1 MEEAILLNEYTGRL
15 EEILFQKEMAEIYEG
30 KLKPRDLDMIQNQYL
45 YMLDN
50 EDCSLIDKLRVDGD
64 NFVPLKYHYISNEY
78 MGTLKPRNTEQ
89 ELAFDLLQNPNIT
102 VKLITGRFGSGKT
115 FIMLGHALSMIEKNK
130 VDKIVYVRNNIEV
143 KNSNPLGAL
152 PGEMYD
158 KLLPYAKPIADH
170 VGGIDGLQML
180 MSPPEPKLE
189 IEHLGFMRGRDIKN
203 SILFV
208 SEAENL
214 TKEHVQLL
222 IGRVGEGSQIWF
234 DGDFKQTDKEVFEKY
249 SGLKIMIERL
259 KGNKLF
265 GYVRLKKSERSKTAQ
280 LADLLD

>member
-1 MEEAILLNEYTGRL
+1 M
-15 EEILFQKEMAEIYEG
+15 
-30 KLKPRDLDMIQNQYL
+30 
-45 YMLDN
+45 
-50 EDCSLIDKLRVDGD
+50 
-64 NFVPLKYHYISNEY
+64 
-78 MGTLKPRNTEQ
+78 
-89 ELAFDLLQNPNIT
+89 
-102 VKLITGRFGSGKT
+102 
-115 FIMLGHALSMIEKNK
+115 
-130 VDKIVYVRNNIEV
+130 
-143 KNSNPLGAL
+143 
-152 PGEMYD
+152 
-158 KLLPYAKPIADH
+158 PYAKPIADH

-234 DGDFKQTDKEVFEKY
+234 DGDFKQTDKEVFEKN

-265 GYVRLKKSERSKTAQ
+265 GYVRLKKSERSETAQ